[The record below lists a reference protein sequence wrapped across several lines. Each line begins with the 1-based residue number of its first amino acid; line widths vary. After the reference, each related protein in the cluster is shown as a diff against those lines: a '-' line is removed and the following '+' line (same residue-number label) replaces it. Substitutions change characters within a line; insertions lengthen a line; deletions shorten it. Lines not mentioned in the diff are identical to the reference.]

1 MISYVYILKCSDGSL
16 YTGYT
21 NDLEK
26 RLNAHNSGIASKYT
40 ASRLPLV
47 IVFSEACKDKSDA
60 LKKEYFI
67 KTLNRSNKI
76 KLINKKLS
84 LQDLYDDY
92 LLKKLNSKKKKK
104 TDPS

>member
-40 ASRLPLV
+40 TSRLPV
-47 IVFSEACKDKSDA
+47 VMVFSEVCKDKSDA

-67 KTLNRSNKI
+67 KTLNRANKI
-76 KLINKKLS
+76 KLIEKKLS

-92 LLKKLNSKKKKK
+92 LLKKLNSTKKKK

>member
-1 MISYVYILKCSDGSL
+1 MSSFVYILKCRDDSF

-26 RLNAHNSGIASKYT
+26 RLKAHNKGIASKYT
-40 ASRLPLV
+40 AARLPIV
-47 IVFSEACKDKSDA
+47 MVFSEECKDKSDA

-67 KTLNRSNKI
+67 KTLSRPDKI
-76 KLINKKLS
+76 KLIEKKLS

-92 LLKKLNSKKKKK
+92 LLKKTEK
-104 TDPS
+104 